1 MNLMNRLHGIKWSF
15 ELSNRKRTHWTA
27 NTKCSRCNTS
37 KHFERL
43 ARKQQRSIPI
53 HTIKR
58 QQIRLH
64 GIKWSF
70 ELSSRKRTYWLR
82 MNNVQAVIRT
92 NISNFLLQNKKDQ
105 SQSTPPKDK
114 QIACQRYCGVLL
126 FVFKCPHTQKSSAP
140 LAFRNKLH
148 ASFTKGS

>member
-15 ELSNRKRTHWTA
+15 ELSNRKRTHWTP
-27 NTKCSRCNTS
+27 NTKCSRCDTN

-58 QQIRLH
+58 QKIRLH

-92 NISNFLLQNKKDQ
+92 NISNFLLQNKKAQ

-114 QIACQRYCGVLL
+114 KSLASVTVEFWICCLHVHA
-126 FVFKCPHTQKSSAP
+126 QKSSAEKY
-140 LAFRNKLH
+140 NKH
-148 ASFTKGS
+148 KHNND